1 MGIVLYKNTIR
12 KGLTMIKNYELIK
25 KESFDSLGIEAYHF
39 RHNKT
44 SANVIFAK
52 KNDPNKTFGIG
63 FKTPPTNSKG
73 MAHIMEHSVLNG
85 SKKYPTKDPF
95 MAMDSS
101 SLQTFL
107 NAMTYPD
114 KTVFPVSSE
123 NDKDFKNLVDVYTDA
138 VFAPLVLEKKEILDQ
153 EGWHFDLDGDEVV
166 GVSGVVYNEMKGA
179 LSDPESIIYN
189 DVISYLYKNSPYE
202 YESGGNPADIKD
214 LTFDEFVDFYK
225 GHYHPSNAYIY
236 YYGNIENIE
245 DYLTDLDRDYLS
257 KYDYKDLDLK
267 FEVKENIYEDVIE
280 STYPASEEKD
290 DAAYLTYAMLTHSA
304 LDVKE
309 TLTAAIII
317 NTLFN
322 MDSSKIRNEIQ
333 EKLAPEYFYA
343 RSTYGNRAGLIIQA
357 QKTKADNLN
366 IFEEIIERGLME
378 ASENL
383 NKEALKS
390 AFSLFDFGQRES
402 LNSTSSGLNYY
413 LSMSFDAD
421 PFEVFKL
428 VSYLR
433 ELKGLIET
441 DYYENFIKEFFL
453 DNPTKLLHISRPD
466 VDYNLK
472 QEEEL
477 KAYIKKVNEEMT
489 DEKLSEIKKDLEKLK
504 AYQDREDTEEE
515 KASIPKL
522 DLKDVPSKTRP
533 IPREVENDKFEY
545 VYNDLATAGLIYVSL
560 YFDLGQLTLEEF
572 KYAQLIGELMGS
584 VDTKNMKYTEI
595 DNLIWQKLGSINFSL
610 MNFRKGKE
618 DIDRTFKASFK
629 TIAPYTKDVVAIVKD
644 FIENSL
650 FDNKA
655 RILELLRI
663 RKSVFESKMYD
674 IGHMIAINRANSHID
689 KFAYLQEN
697 INGIAYY
704 EFIKKKI
711 ELGEENFEIL
721 KTDLENVY
729 KKIFTK
735 DLSINITGERETY
748 KLMKESLNQ
757 AFDSLNERD
766 SDVEIDF
773 EAKSIKE
780 AIMTDANVNYVSK
793 SADLSLFDLTYDG
806 KYMLAGSIMSNP
818 YLYSLIRAQGG
829 AYGAGMFI
837 SRSMLLATYS
847 YRDPN
852 IEKTIEAYNTI
863 GEIARN
869 LQMTDRDF
877 ENQKI
882 SSMGS
887 ILRPKSPKQMAD
899 YDYSYHR
906 IPKAKKDDDI
916 LREIKETSLS
926 DIREMAETFEKS
938 MTSDNLVVFGSRTDI
953 EKVKDMFD
961 KLIDIK

>member
-1 MGIVLYKNTIR
+1 
-12 KGLTMIKNYELIK
+12 MIKNYELIK
-25 KESFDSLGIEAYHF
+25 KENFDSLGIEAFHY
-39 RHNKT
+39 RHKK
-44 SANVIFAK
+44 SQANVIFAK
-52 KNDPNKTFGIG
+52 KDDTNKTFGIG

-138 VFAPLVLEKKEILDQ
+138 VFAPLVLKKKEILDQ
-153 EGWHFDLDGDEVV
+153 EGWHFDVENDEIV
-166 GVSGVVYNEMKGA
+166 GISGVVYNEMKGA

-202 YESGGNPADIKD
+202 YESGGNPSDIKD
-214 LTFDEFVDFYK
+214 LSFDEFVRFYK
-225 GHYHPSNAYIY
+225 THYHPSNAYIY

-245 DYLTDLDRDYLS
+245 DYLRDLDREYLS
-257 KYDYKDLDLK
+257 KYETRDLGLDI
-267 FEVKENIYEDVIE
+267 EVPENIYEDVIE
-280 STYPASEEKD
+280 STYPASEERE

-309 TLTAAIII
+309 TLTAAIIV

-322 MDSSKIRNEIQ
+322 MDSSKIREEIQ
-333 EKLAPEYFYA
+333 EKLGPEYFYA

-357 QKTKADNLN
+357 QKTKASKLNL
-366 IFEEIIERGLME
+366 FEEIIERGLKE
-378 ASENL
+378 AAEGL

-390 AFSLFDFGQRES
+390 AFSLFDFAQRES

-413 LSMSFDAD
+413 LSMSFGAD
-421 PFEVFKL
+421 PFEVFRL

-433 ELKGLIET
+433 ELKGLIDT
-441 DYYENFIKEFFL
+441 DYYKNFIKEFFL
-453 DNPTKLLHISRPD
+453 DNPTKILHISKPD
-466 VDYNLK
+466 VNYNAK
-472 QEEEL
+472 QEKDL

-489 DEKLSEIKKDLEKLK
+489 PERLSEIKKDLENLK

-515 KASIPKL
+515 KATIPKL
-522 DLKDVPSKTRP
+522 DLKYVPSKTRP
-533 IPREVENDKFEY
+533 VPRKVEKDTFEY
-545 VYNDLATAGLIYVSL
+545 VYNDLATAGLIYADL
-560 YFDLGQLTLEEF
+560 YFDINHLSLEEF
-572 KYAQLIGELMGS
+572 KYAQLLGELIGS
-584 VDTKNMKYTEI
+584 VDTINMKYTEI

-610 MNFRKGKE
+610 MNFRKGK
-618 DIDRTFKASFK
+618 DNIDRTFKASFK
-629 TIAPYTKDVVAIVKD
+629 TIAPYTEGAVGIVKD

-650 FDNKA
+650 FENRA

-674 IGHMIAINRANSHID
+674 SGHMIAINRANSHID

-704 EFIKKKI
+704 DFIKEAI
-711 ELGEENFEIL
+711 DLCENDFDKL
-721 KTDLENVY
+721 KSDLENVY
-729 KKIFTK
+729 KKIFSK
-735 DLSINITGERETY
+735 DLSINITGEKDAY
-748 KLMKESLNQ
+748 SLMKTAINTT
-757 AFDSLNERD
+757 FDNLSQRD
-766 SDVEIDF
+766 SDVEIEY
-773 EAKSIKE
+773 EANPIKE

-793 SADLSLFDLTYDG
+793 SADLSTFDLAYDG

-852 IEKTIEAYNTI
+852 IEKTIDAYNTI
-863 GEIARN
+863 GQIAKN
-869 LQMTDRDF
+869 LEMTDRDF

-887 ILRPKSPKQMAD
+887 ILRPRSPKQMAD
-899 YDYSYHR
+899 YDYSYYR

-926 DIREMAETFEKS
+926 DIRQMAETFEKS
-938 MTSDNLVVFGSRTDI
+938 MKKDNLVVFGSRSDI
-953 EKVKDMFD
+953 EKIKDKFD
-961 KLIDIK
+961 KVINIK

>member
-1 MGIVLYKNTIR
+1 MNNIR

-25 KESFDSLGIEAYHF
+25 KENFDSLGIEAFHYKHI
-39 RHNKT
+39 KT
-44 SANVIFAK
+44 GANVIFAK
-52 KNDPNKTFGIG
+52 KDDTNKTFGVG

-153 EGWHFDLDGDEVV
+153 EGWHFDIDGDEVV

-214 LTFDEFVDFYK
+214 LSFDEFVDFYK
-225 GHYHPSNAYIY
+225 AHYHPSNAYIY
-236 YYGNIENIE
+236 YYGNIKNIE
-245 DYLTDLDRDYLS
+245 DYLADLDRDYLS
-257 KYDYKDLDLK
+257 KYDYKDLDLRI
-267 FEVKENIYEDVIE
+267 EVKENIYEDIIE
-280 STYPASEEKD
+280 STYPASEEKED
-290 DAAYLTYAMLTHSA
+290 GSYLTYAMLTNSA
-304 LDVKE
+304 LDIKE
-309 TLTAAIII
+309 TLTAAILV

-333 EKLAPEYFYA
+333 EKLAPDYFYA
-343 RSTYGNRAGLIIQA
+343 RSTYGNRSGLIIQA
-357 QKTKADNLN
+357 QKTKDSKINL
-366 IFEEIIERGLME
+366 FEEIIERGLEE
-378 ASENL
+378 AAEGL
-383 NKEALKS
+383 NKEALRS
-390 AFSLFDFGQRES
+390 AFSLFDFAQRES

-433 ELKGLIET
+433 ELKGLIDT

-466 VDYNLK
+466 LDYNKK

-489 DEKLSEIKKDLEKLK
+489 PEKLSAIKNDLDKLK

-515 KASIPKL
+515 KATIPKL

-533 IPREVENDKFEY
+533 IPREVERDLFEY

-560 YFDLGQLTLEEF
+560 YFDVAHLTVEEF
-572 KYAQLIGELMGS
+572 KYAQLLGELMGS

-610 MNFRKGKE
+610 MNFRKGK
-618 DIDRTFKASFK
+618 DNIDRTFKASFK
-629 TIAPYTKDVVAIVKD
+629 TIAPYTEDAVAIVKD
-644 FIENSL
+644 FVENSL
-650 FDNKA
+650 FDNQA

-674 IGHMIAINRANSHID
+674 TGHMIAINRANSHID
-689 KFAYLQEN
+689 RFSYLQEN

-704 EFIKKKI
+704 DFIKDVI
-711 ELGEENFEIL
+711 SLAEEDFEKL
-721 KTDLENVY
+721 RANLENVY

-735 DLSINITGERETY
+735 DLSINITGERQAYEQ
-748 KLMKESLNQ
+748 MKSSLNS
-757 AFDSLNERD
+757 AFDMLSERD
-766 SDVEIDF
+766 SDVKIDF
-773 EAKSIKE
+773 EAKSYKE
-780 AIMTDANVNYVSK
+780 AIMTDASVNYVSK

-806 KYMLAGSIMSNP
+806 KYLLAGSIMSNP

-863 GEIARN
+863 GYIAKN
-869 LQMTDRDF
+869 LEMTDRDF

-906 IPKAKKDDDI
+906 IPRAKKEDDI
-916 LREIKETSLS
+916 LKEIKETSLD
-926 DIREMAETFEKS
+926 DIRKMADTFEKS
-938 MTSDNLVVFGSRTDI
+938 MQADNLVVFGSRTGI
-953 EKVKDMFD
+953 EKIKDKFD
-961 KLIDIK
+961 KVINIK